1 MCCWYTKPPVSSF
14 IHSLTRMVLTSWS
27 PSTRPR
33 LRRWTWRRRRWWRR
47 RGHVGLL
54 ESRQQIVT
62 HRELINRPGNF
73 NRVLLHIVFENA
85 FICIEVRVPSLGA
98 VFNRILAHADSRQ
111 ARLTE

>member
-1 MCCWYTKPPVSSF
+1 MRAALSGCSL

-27 PSTRPR
+27 PSARPR
-33 LRRWTWRRRRWWRR
+33 RRRWTWRRRRRR

-62 HRELINRPGNF
+62 HRELINRPGDF
-73 NRVLLHIVFENA
+73 DCVFPHIVFENA
-85 FICIEVRVPSLGA
+85 FVCIEVRVPSLGA
-98 VFNRILAHADSRQ
+98 VFNRILAHADSGQ